1 MADRVVIQGEE
12 RLRRR
17 FERLLRGI
25 SAGEVLND
33 IGLYLTMSIKRRTQE
48 DHLDISGRAFK
59 PYTPKYAL
67 WRTKRGYGTN
77 VDLTRTGSL
86 MNSLT
91 HEAYSDRV
99 KIFFMPGTDKSGMS
113 NPAKAFYLQ
122 DQRKFF
128 GYTNED
134 VTKIMEIYQV
144 NIRRSMHGSE

>member
-1 MADRVVIQGEE
+1 MANEVVVQGTES
-12 RLRRR
+12 LRRS
-17 FERLLRGI
+17 FKRLLRGI

-33 IGLYLTMSIKRRTQE
+33 IGLYLTTSIKRRTQE

-59 PYTPKYAL
+59 PYTSKYLL
-67 WRTKRGYGTN
+67 WRVKKGYGTN
-77 VDLTRTGSL
+77 VDLTLTGSL

-91 HEAYSDRV
+91 HEAYSDQV

-122 DQRKFF
+122 DKRKFF

-134 VTKIMEIYQV
+134 VTRIMNIYEV
-144 NIRRSMHGSE
+144 NIGRAMHGN